1 MTPGDVDTRRL
12 ARELASLPRLDRSAL
27 LAGWREV
34 YGGSPPTRLSR
45 ALLIRALAY
54 RLQERA
60 YGGLPPTT
68 RRTLAHLDRTPP
80 SVPRVAA
87 PRPGTVLVREWH
99 GSSHRVVVTED
110 GVIYCG
116 TRYNSLSE
124 VARLVTGSRWSGPR
138 FFGIKGDATP

>member
-1 MTPGDVDTRRL
+1 MTPGDVDAGRL
-12 ARELASLPRLDRSAL
+12 ARELASLPRLDRRAL
-27 LAGWREV
+27 LAGWREI
-34 YGGSPPTRLSR
+34 YGGSPPPRLSR

-68 RRTLAHLDRTPP
+68 RRTLARLDEASP

-87 PRPGTVLVREWH
+87 PRPGTVLVREWR

-110 GVIYCG
+110 GVIYRA
-116 TRYNSLSE
+116 TLYRSLSE
-124 VARLVTGSRWSGPR
+124 VARLITGSRWSGPR